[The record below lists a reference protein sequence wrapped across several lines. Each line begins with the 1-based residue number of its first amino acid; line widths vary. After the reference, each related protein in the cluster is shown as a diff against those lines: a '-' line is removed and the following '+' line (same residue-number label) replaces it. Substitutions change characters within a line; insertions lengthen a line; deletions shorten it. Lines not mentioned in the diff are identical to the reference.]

1 MPLAKDVVLE
11 KLADIS
17 HGYVGADLQALT
29 REAGLG
35 ALRRVLPEVDLT
47 SENIPAE
54 TLKKIIVTMQDFM
67 DVVREM
73 EPSAMREVFV
83 EVPNVKWED
92 IGGLSSIKQELQ
104 EAVEWPLMYQG
115 IFSYADAT
123 PPKGILLYGPPGTGK
138 TLMAKAAANES
149 EANFISI
156 KGPELISKWVGESE
170 KGVREVFRKA
180 RQAAPCIIFFD
191 EIDAIAPRRG
201 GDVGDSHV
209 TERLISQ
216 LLTELDGLEVLTNV
230 IVIAATNRPDIID
243 AALLRP
249 GRFDRLLY
257 VPSPDRESRVQ
268 IIKIHTKKKPLA
280 EDVDIQ
286 KLADLTDRY
295 TGADISS
302 LSSAAVMLALREHI
316 SKYNDPKAADT
327 NVKELKIHMKHFEE
341 AIKKI
346 RPLSVQ
352 ELNMYKGISEQ
363 FGHPNLGTPPTE
375 SVGTG

>member
-1 MPLAKDVVLE
+1 
-11 KLADIS
+11 
-17 HGYVGADLQALT
+17 
-29 REAGLG
+29 
-35 ALRRVLPEVDLT
+35 
-47 SENIPAE
+47 
-54 TLKKIIVTMQDFM
+54 
-67 DVVREM
+67 
-73 EPSAMREVFV
+73 
-83 EVPNVKWED
+83 
-92 IGGLSSIKQELQ
+92 
-104 EAVEWPLMYQG
+104 
-115 IFSYADAT
+115 
-123 PPKGILLYGPPGTGK
+123 
-138 TLMAKAAANES
+138 
-149 EANFISI
+149 
-156 KGPELISKWVGESE
+156 
-170 KGVREVFRKA
+170 
-180 RQAAPCIIFFD
+180 
-191 EIDAIAPRRG
+191 
-201 GDVGDSHV
+201 
-209 TERLISQ
+209 LISQ

-316 SKYNDPKAADT
+316 SKYKDPKAADT

-346 RPLSVQ
+346 RPLSAQ

-375 SVGTG
+375 SVGTA